1 MEVFT
6 YDEQQL
12 VAIFHTGS
20 REGTI
25 SVLEKMGTELK
36 ADETELRE
44 MTDAAG
50 TMLRAMTD
58 AEFEALELIPDFS
71 ESDE

>member
-12 VAIFHTGS
+12 VTIFNTGA

-25 SVLEKMGTELK
+25 SALEKMSTELE
-36 ADETELRE
+36 ADEADLRE
-44 MTDAAG
+44 MTASAL
-50 TMLRAMTD
+50 TKLRAMTD
-58 AEFEALELIPDFS
+58 AEYEALDLTPEFDA
-71 ESDE
+71 